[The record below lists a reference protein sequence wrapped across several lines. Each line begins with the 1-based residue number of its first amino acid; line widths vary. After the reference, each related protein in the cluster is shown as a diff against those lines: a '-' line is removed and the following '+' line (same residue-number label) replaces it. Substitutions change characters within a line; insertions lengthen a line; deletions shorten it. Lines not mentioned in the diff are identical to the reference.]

1 MTKLDTFSEI
11 IRTLR
16 WSLILYYPGL
26 VVLALA
32 ALAGV
37 GYGLAHAG
45 DQAFAR
51 VFGILGLALLVLGA
65 PPLAL
70 FTNSKKP
77 LIRFLQG
84 IAIIEII
91 PVFFVIGYVVF
102 LGIIQ
107 PQLWKAEFKY
117 KTRGIE
123 IVKVNE
129 TPYVRPDLGTGD
141 TALGIIM
148 RVEIRLP
155 EALTLDR
162 NGEAVLQGLQ
172 QSVHPY
178 SAKTTDKNQTSPF
191 TSVGRAVISYQGSDI
206 EELPGLA
213 DRARIGTVERVK
225 FKLPAGVYQVTQVLL
240 LPGLNSISTPDSA
253 TNLADIVCKIRQES
267 SEQIS
272 PSYQLQ
278 QETHLTQLTDSPLSL
293 HFGATLSLKYRLGR
307 VSISRSANMQY
318 RYQHKAWTTTYRA
331 LNLQNCDEITATQK
345 QKKVELEQQQQKESD
360 QQAYLRGDIA
370 NNQGPLYEEACAGN
384 EEAIHQRMNAEK
396 PQDAAWMPQMPLY
409 RLLIDCTIKEPR
421 LTIFKQLAPAA
432 YLQATT
438 SLNKSTQEQNQED
451 LCRLISDLHQN
462 RQLDF
467 LETLV
472 SIKLPIDCEGKQVWR
487 KGIIPDLPSDSKL
500 RNYDEEHRLKAAIN
514 RSDNVRW
521 VNTLIR
527 AGIDLCPPQMLDP
540 KAKYPRYTPPLLTII
555 TPHFSPEMIAL
566 VISSG
571 CDPRLGAAP
580 KLTQDRGYTLP
591 LRDTI
596 SPSIMWMLRRQR
608 TEHDA
613 LTSPIS
619 NSKVSTLT
627 QLDRQMYPSAKELNG
642 PIYDSYGSVF
652 YNLRTRILNSDPR
665 LLVSLL
671 NAGANPNAGLPLGE
685 TWFSPFYDTHIGSN
699 SDEHAPAIALLD
711 TLSQEQLKQ
720 VLNQAPMH
728 IDDIGKKL
736 TALRKPYNP
745 KYDTAPLR
753 DYVCRRKALPCH

>member
-1 MTKLDTFSEI
+1 MTYQDNFSKI

-26 VVLALA
+26 VILALA

-45 DQAFAR
+45 DQAFAK
-51 VFGILGLALLVLGA
+51 VFGILGMALLVLAA

-70 FTNSKKP
+70 LVNHKGA
-77 LIRFLQG
+77 LIRTLQV
-84 IAIIEII
+84 IAIIEIV
-91 PVFFVIGYVVF
+91 PVFGAIGYVLF

-107 PQLWKAEFKY
+107 PQLWKADFKY

-123 IVKVNE
+123 IIKVNE
-129 TPYVRPDLGTGD
+129 TPYVRPDLGTGN

-148 RVEIRLP
+148 RAEVRLP
-155 EALTLDR
+155 DDLTLDR
-162 NGEAVLQGLQ
+162 NGEAVLQGLEQ
-172 QSVHPY
+172 TLYPYAPQS
-178 SAKTTDKNQTSPF
+178 ADKNSNAPF
-191 TSVGRAVISYQGSDI
+191 TSIGRAVVNHQDRPIN
-206 EELPGLA
+206 ELPGFA
-213 DRARIGTVERVK
+213 DIGNVSKENRVNI
-225 FKLPAGVYQVTQVLL
+225 KLPAGLYQVTRVLL
-240 LPGLNSISTPDSA
+240 LPGLSSIASPEST
-253 TNLADIVCKIRQES
+253 TNPEGVVCKTLQDS
-267 SEQIS
+267 SNHNGQ
-272 PSYQLQ
+272 PQ
-278 QETHLTQLTDSPLSL
+278 QATHLSQLTDSPLSL
-293 HFGATLSLKYRLGR
+293 QFIATLSLKYRLGY
-307 VSISRSANMQY
+307 VSISRSANMHY
-318 RYQHKAWTTTYRA
+318 RYQHQAWIATFQA
-331 LNLQNCDEITATQK
+331 LTLQSCDEIATIQK
-345 QKKVELEQQQQKESD
+345 QKKVALEQQQQKESD

-370 NNQGPLYEEACAGN
+370 NDRGPLYEEACAGN
-384 EEAIHQRMNAEK
+384 TEAIHQRMMAEK

-409 RLLIDCTIKEPR
+409 RLLINCTIKEPR

-438 SLNKSTQEQNQED
+438 SLNKSTQEQNQEE
-451 LCRLISDLHQN
+451 LCRLIGDLHQN

-467 LETLV
+467 LEALV
-472 SIKLPIDCEGKQVWR
+472 SIKLPIDCEGKQIWR
-487 KGIIPDLPSDSKL
+487 KGIMPTPPAGSKL
-500 RNYDEEHRLKAAIN
+500 NHSDENELLKATIS
-514 RSDNVRW
+514 RDDNVSW
-521 VNTLIR
+521 VNTLIK
-527 AGIDLCPPQMLDP
+527 AGIDLCPPQMVNP
-540 KAKYPRYTPPLLTII
+540 KAKYPQYTPPLLTII
-555 TPHFSPEMIAL
+555 TPHFSPELISL

-580 KLTQDRGYTLP
+580 QLTQDRGYTLP

-596 SPSIMWMLRRQR
+596 SPSIMWTLRRHR

-619 NSKVSTLT
+619 NGNINTLT
-627 QLDRQMYPSAKELNG
+627 KLDRQMQVSANELNG

-652 YNLRTRILNSDPR
+652 YNLRARILNSSPR
-665 LLVSLL
+665 LLVTLL

-699 SDEHAPAIALLD
+699 SDQHAPAIDLLD
-711 TLSQEQLKQ
+711 VLTQEQLKQ

-736 TALRKPYNP
+736 TALRKPNNP

-753 DYVCRRKALPCH
+753 DYICQRKALPCH